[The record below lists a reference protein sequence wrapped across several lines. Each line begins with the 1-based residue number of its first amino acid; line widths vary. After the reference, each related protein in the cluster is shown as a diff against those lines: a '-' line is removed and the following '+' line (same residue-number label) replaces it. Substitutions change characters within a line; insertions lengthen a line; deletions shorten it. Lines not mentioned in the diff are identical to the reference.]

1 MNEVA
6 KRPGNPGYSA
16 EAKREIVDHVISE
29 LVKGERGVSRI
40 LREDE
45 GMPSTYTWFMWLDD
59 EEIAKRV
66 ERARELASTTLIEEA
81 LEIADNDNADVY
93 IVEDKD
99 GVPRAKID
107 GEAIQRS
114 KLRIYARE
122 MLATKLAP
130 KRFGSKVDVTSG
142 NEPLKPGQL
151 TDNRLQ
157 AIVGVVAER
166 KAQEIKARGED

>member
-1 MNEVA
+1 LNQIA
-6 KRPGNPGYSA
+6 TQRGYSL
-16 EAKREIVDHVISE
+16 EAKAEIIEHVIRE

-45 GMPSTYTWFMWLDD
+45 GMPCLYTWYLWLED
-59 EEIAKRV
+59 EEINRSI
-66 ERARELASTTLIEEA
+66 ERAREIASTKLLEETLD
-81 LEIADNDNADVY
+81 IADAANADVY

-99 GVPRAKID
+99 GTPRAKID

-130 KRFGSKVDVTSG
+130 KKFGPKVDVTSG
-142 NEPLKPGQL
+142 NEPIKPAQL
-151 TDNRLQ
+151 NDNRLQ
-157 AIVGVVAER
+157 AIVGMVAER
-166 KAQEIKARGED
+166 KAKAIEGQSDEG